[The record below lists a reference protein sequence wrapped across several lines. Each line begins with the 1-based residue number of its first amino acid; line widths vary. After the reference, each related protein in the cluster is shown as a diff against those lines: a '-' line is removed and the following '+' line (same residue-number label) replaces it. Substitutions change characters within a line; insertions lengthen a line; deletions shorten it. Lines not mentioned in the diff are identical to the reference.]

1 MFRCKVMAFRVSD
14 FYIGLL
20 EHFKKSLSPWEDFN
34 KKMKLEVIFFTDL
47 LIQIIPNIF
56 NE

>member
-20 EHFKKSLSPWEDFN
+20 EHFNLTPMDVDEDLHED
-34 KKMKLEVIFFTDL
+34 KDEVV
-47 LIQIIPNIF
+47 
-56 NE
+56 

>member
-1 MFRCKVMAFRVSD
+1 MFRCKVMAFRVLD

-20 EHFKKSLSPWEDFN
+20 ETLLKVLSPWEDFN
-34 KKMKLEVIFFTDL
+34 NKKLKFEVIFFIDL

-56 NE
+56 

>member
-20 EHFKKSLSPWEDFN
+20 EHFKKSKSLRRFKE
-34 KKMKLEVIFFTDL
+34 KVEVWCQFFIDL

-56 NE
+56 KE